1 MTERY
6 PMVPAAFVI
15 IFCSGTLKEALA
27 AGILTI
33 VLTVAASVLHELMC
47 KAGVP
52 EWSRIPSLLIGETA
66 LSYAA
71 GRIAYSYVGGLTFDR
86 GRMLVW
92 LILGVL
98 MACSFLWGKMHIDI
112 DAVLFPMAVVYGL
125 WMAAG
130 LLRELLAYGEIF
142 GRAFLEGGYL
152 AKAFQSPII
161 GFLTA
166 GVILGIANAVT
177 NETSEERGSLLSILP
192 AAALAVPIQLFSKW
206 QPVNWILGILLVGVL
221 VLSVRNRLNY
231 SWTGKRMRGLPIELI
246 STGLIY
252 MVLTVVK

>member
-15 IFCSGTLKEALA
+15 IFCSGTLKEALV

-33 VLTVAASVLHELMC
+33 VLTVAAYLLHDLMC

-71 GRIAYSYVGGLTFDR
+71 GRIAYNYVSGLAFGRD
-86 GRMLVW
+86 RMLIW
-92 LILGVL
+92 LILGLL
-98 MACSFLWGKMHIDI
+98 MACSFLWGKMHTDI
-112 DAVLFPMAVVYGL
+112 DAVLYPMAMVYAI

-130 LLRELLAYGEIF
+130 LLREFLAYGEIF
-142 GRAFLEGGYL
+142 GRAFMEGGYL
-152 AKAFQSPII
+152 TKAFQSPII

-166 GVILGIANAVT
+166 GAVLGIANAVT
-177 NETSEERGSLLSILP
+177 NEISEERGSLLSILP
-192 AAALAVPIQLFSKW
+192 AAALAVPIQLFSDW
-206 QPVNWILGILLVGVL
+206 QLVNWILGILLVGIL
-221 VLSVRNRLNY
+221 VLSVRNRLSY
-231 SWTGKRMRGLPIELI
+231 SWTGKRMRGLPIELV